1 MVTWNCLSMFSTRLT
16 GSGATALGAVWVDGA
31 GIRMDGME
39 LLGLA
44 RAVADGMTVVLA
56 RVIPPRGSGSIET
69 VEASVVI
76 ELIRAASFLG

>member
-1 MVTWNCLSMFSTRLT
+1 MFSTRLT

-39 LLGLA
+39 LLGPA
-44 RAVADGMTVVLA
+44 SAVADGMTVVLA
-56 RVIPPRGSGSIET
+56 RVIPPRGLGSIET